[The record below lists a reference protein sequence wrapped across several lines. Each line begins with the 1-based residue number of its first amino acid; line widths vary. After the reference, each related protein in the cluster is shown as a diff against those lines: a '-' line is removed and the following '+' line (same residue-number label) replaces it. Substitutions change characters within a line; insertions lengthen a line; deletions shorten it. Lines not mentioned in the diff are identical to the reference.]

1 LIVADI
7 VGETG
12 PRRRVIGAVDGMD
25 ERQMTL
31 GDLTRKISATPFKK
45 F

>member
-1 LIVADI
+1 LIVANV

-12 PRRRVIGAVDGMD
+12 PNSRIIRAVDGMD
-25 ERQMTL
+25 ERQVTF
-31 GDLTRKISATPFKK
+31 GDLTSKVAATPFKK